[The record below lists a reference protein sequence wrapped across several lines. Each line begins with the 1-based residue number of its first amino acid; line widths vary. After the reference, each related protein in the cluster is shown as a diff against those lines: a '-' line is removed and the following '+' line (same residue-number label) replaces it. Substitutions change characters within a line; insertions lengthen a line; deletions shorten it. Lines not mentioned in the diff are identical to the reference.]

1 MSFHV
6 LIVQMKRLGDLIVTA
21 PVVASIRAEHPEARI
36 TLAVLEAAGD
46 LAREIRGV
54 DQLLVFRR
62 FRPNLSLWAAILTQR
77 YDVTLDLTGNDR
89 SALLTALSRATW
101 RTGYGKRAMAHRR
114 YAYNTLCHL
123 PQKPFHIVDYHL
135 KLAEAAGLNGKFAG
149 WGLANVKPAGGER
162 YILVH
167 PGTTRPEKYWRPEAW
182 AEAIDFVAGKTR
194 LPVVITLGANA
205 FEREHVERI
214 ASLAKTPVTLVKS
227 PPLNEFFHRVAGA
240 SLVLSVD
247 TVAAHI
253 AAAAER
259 PQVVLFG
266 PINPFYWR
274 PRHARARIV
283 LGGYPEPLTEF
294 WTGDKAGD
302 MAKLETRTVI
312 LAIEQLLPAVISS

>member
-21 PVVASIRAEHPEARI
+21 PVVASIRAEHPGAKI
-36 TLAVLEAAGD
+36 TLAVLESAGE

-62 FRPNLSLWAAILTQR
+62 FRPNLPLWSAILTQR
-77 YDVTLDLTGNDR
+77 FDVTLDLTGNDR

-101 RTGYGKRAMAHRR
+101 RTGYAKRAGAHRSL
-114 YAYNTLCHL
+114 AYNTLCHL
-123 PQKPFHIVDYHL
+123 PQKPYHIVDYHL
-135 KLAEAAGLNGKFAG
+135 KLAEAAGLNGQFAG
-149 WGLANVKPAGGER
+149 WGLADVEPSKSGER
-162 YILVH
+162 YVLVH

-182 AEAIDFVAGKTR
+182 AEVIDHTAAKTG
-194 LPVVITLGANA
+194 LPVVITLGANGY
-205 FEREHVERI
+205 ERAHVERI
-214 ASLAKTPVTLVKS
+214 VSLAKTPVKLVKS
-227 PPLNEFFHRVAGA
+227 PPLNEFFHLVAGA
-240 SLVLSVD
+240 RLVLSVD

-274 PRHARARIV
+274 PRHRNARIV

-294 WTGDKAGD
+294 WTGDKAGE
-302 MAKLETRTVI
+302 MEKLETRTV
-312 LAIEQLLPAVISS
+312 LMAIEQLLPAV